1 MPSVTSVDA
10 GPDPLLEA
18 ARAFADLG
26 RQLGP
31 SSAPG
36 SLQAVAEV
44 AAARVAGARWASVT
58 TRDGG
63 KFVTPASTGE
73 PAVRADAIQY
83 EMGTGPCVDAIV
95 EQTFFNPSDLRSDD
109 RWPELGRRL
118 ADEVGMRSMLSFRL
132 AVDGAPMIGGLN
144 IYAEKPDAFDDA
156 AVAVGL
162 LVATHAA
169 AMVAL
174 HDNRDR
180 AENLQ
185 KALQSNRD
193 IGIAIGILMASHKVT
208 REQAFD
214 LLRIASQHTNRRLRD
229 IALDVADTGT
239 LEVVPPGRRQ
249 APPRPR
255 GRS

>member
-1 MPSVTSVDA
+1 VTSVNT
-10 GPDPLLEA
+10 GPDPLRGA
-18 ARAFADLG
+18 AQAFSELG
-26 RQLGP
+26 AQLGP
-31 SSAPG
+31 SAVPG
-36 SLQAVAEV
+36 SFQAVADV
-44 AAARVAGARWASVT
+44 AAARVPGVGWASVT
-58 TRDGG
+58 TRDGD
-63 KFVTPASTGE
+63 KFVTSASTGE
-73 PAVRADAIQY
+73 PALRADRIQY

-95 EQTFFNPSDLRSDD
+95 EQTFFNPDDLRSDE

-132 AVDGAPMIGGLN
+132 AVDGAPMVGGLN
-144 IYAEKPDAFDDA
+144 LYADRPHAFGEDS
-156 AVAVGL
+156 VAVGL

-169 AMVAL
+169 AVVAL

-193 IGIAIGILMASHKVT
+193 IGIAIGVLMASHKVT

-239 LEVVPPGRRQ
+239 LEVAPPGPGQGR
-249 APPRPR
+249 PRPG